1 MQIHLA
7 RSSEKLGV
15 FSLEEVV
22 EGLRSGRFLPT
33 DQAWREGM
41 ATWAPLGQWQEF
53 QAVAPASPDA
63 AAVAP
68 SQVPWEQ
75 GRSVGG
81 FFATIKAALVSP
93 RETFAHARMDVGD
106 WLVFSY
112 FVHLLA
118 LPFRVVQEFVYEDIN
133 VQLLRFFEK
142 FDTAALEPLL
152 AGLRQNAAA
161 VGTPAYKFMKIGSL
175 FGYLLVGPLMVA
187 LLGCLVWVGLWII
200 RQKVDFG
207 RCVAA
212 ALMATSVGAV
222 VLLPLALLA
231 FSAPLMIGVY
241 CLAIIPYLIV
251 YSRAHGAGIQ
261 RSPWVSFGAHAV
273 MYLLLVCCCGVL
285 IGLAAFA
292 ISPVAR

>member
-1 MQIHLA
+1 MQIHVA

-15 FSLEEVV
+15 FSFEEVA

-41 ATWAPLGQWQEF
+41 ATWSPLGQWEEF
-53 QAVAPASPDA
+53 RSVAPVSPEA
-63 AAVAP
+63 VAVAP

-75 GRSVGG
+75 GRSVGS

-112 FVHLLA
+112 FAHLLA
-118 LPFRVVQEFVYEDIN
+118 LPFRLVQDLAYEDIN
-133 VQLLRFFEK
+133 VQLVRFFEK
-142 FDTAALEPLL
+142 FDSAAIEPLL

-161 VGTPAYKFMKIGSL
+161 VGTPAYKFMKLGSI
-175 FGYLLVGPLMVA
+175 FGYLLIGPLMVA
-187 LLGCLVWVGLWII
+187 LLGCFVWVGLWVI
-200 RQKVDFG
+200 RQKVDFS
-207 RCVAA
+207 RAVAA

-222 VLLPLALLA
+222 VLLPLALLG
-231 FSAPLMIGVY
+231 FSAPLLIGVY
-241 CLAIIPYLIV
+241 CFAIIPYLVV
-251 YSRAHGAGIQ
+251 YSRAHGAGIL

-285 IGLAAFA
+285 IGLVALAAA
-292 ISPVAR
+292 AR